1 MLAHVD
7 VNSAYVSFERVF
19 NPRLEGIPVVV
30 LSNNDGM
37 VVASSR
43 EAKAL
48 GLDLGKPWFELR
60 PHADRLGLKAL
71 SSNYELY
78 GDMSRRVMNRRVLH
92 AMQLEML
99 AGVHNWGSRCL
110 SSPTVARE
118 VPRRDRGPLTSCCM
132 RQYFVASN
140 ARLR

>member
-1 MLAHVD
+1 MIALID

-19 NPRLEGIPVVV
+19 DPSLESVPTVV

-48 GLDLGKPWFELR
+48 GLDLGRPWHELK
-60 PHADRLGLKAL
+60 PHAQRLGLRAL

-78 GDMSRRVMNRRVLH
+78 ADMSRRFHNPR
-92 AMQLEML
+92 ML
-99 AGVHNWGSRCL
+99 
-110 SSPTVARE
+110 
-118 VPRRDRGPLTSCCM
+118 
-132 RQYFVASN
+132 Q
-140 ARLR
+140 

>member
-1 MLAHVD
+1 MLLHCD

-19 NPRLEGIPVVV
+19 RPDLEGVPTVV

-48 GLDLGKPWFELR
+48 GLDLGRPWFELR
-60 PHADRLGLKAL
+60 PHAQRLGVTAL

-78 GDMSRRVMNRRVLH
+78 GDMSRRFHNPR
-92 AMQLEML
+92 ML
-99 AGVHNWGSRCL
+99 
-110 SSPTVARE
+110 
-118 VPRRDRGPLTSCCM
+118 
-132 RQYFVASN
+132 Q
-140 ARLR
+140 